1 MSVELVDPAAYM
13 AVEVAETL
21 IRKVGSTIPYAHI
34 LHNHPDFI
42 FLLEIWA

>member
-13 AVEVAETL
+13 VVEVAETL
-21 IRKVGSTIPYAHI
+21 IRKVGSAIAYAHI
-34 LHNHPDFI
+34 LHNHPDFL